1 MRFLCAV
8 SIKILKISVKILKRK
23 KISFKMDF
31 KVSVNQPVAWGDMD
45 AFGHVNNTVYLKYFE
60 TARVKYFDDIP
71 ELAGFKGDEIPVLA
85 NITCN
90 FKKPVVYP
98 DILEVKVAVKEMGH
112 ASMKIVCE
120 MISPKVGL
128 AATAECT
135 IVLID
140 IKKGHS
146 VRIPN
151 VWRAA
156 IEKVEGKTF

>member
-1 MRFLCAV
+1 M
-8 SIKILKISVKILKRK
+8 I
-23 KISFKMDF
+23 DF
-31 KVSVNQPVAWGDMD
+31 KVAINQSVAWGDMD

-85 NITCN
+85 NISCS

-98 DILEVKVAVKEMGH
+98 DTLTLKLAVTDMGH
-112 ASMKIVCE
+112 ASMKIACE
-120 MISPKVGL
+120 MHSPKVGL
-128 AATAECT
+128 AAVAECT

-140 IKKGHS
+140 VKKGHS

-156 IEKVEGKTF
+156 IEQVEGRAF